1 MFAAA
6 FFQVVLIFAFVS
18 TGITEIYYPPVL
30 TCTHSPMKSGSSI
43 SVVYGSPV
51 SINCAAD
58 ASPAASYRLNFEKT
72 VTDPIPGENATQYA
86 ESPGQLQIPSFN
98 GRLAGFYTYQASNDF
113 GTAVAK
119 KLHFK
124 TQFISVDN
132 SGPVKSL
139 LLAQTRSGMIPCDG
153 TFLDYNGINFEWK
166 YYAAS
171 SLTDA
176 AKTALTAVPG
186 PLVNLDNGRLIVD
199 RTSGSLYF
207 TAGLLTDSHASAD
220 HYFCVASL
228 KSNASVVGVGSI
240 SKVTT
245 QLKSGDNPSLEHPP
259 AFMKTSA
266 ASVDVN
272 QDEDVTLVCIA
283 SGKPTPKISWTKD
296 GTALASNLQSE
307 YNTHVL
313 IKKAQTSDSGVYKC
327 TAHNSQNTISQNIV
341 LTVYGK
347 LAIMKEPPVE
357 IVVIEGKKASFQ
369 CTGSGSPHPRIK
381 WYINTQP
388 YAADQNPRI
397 KISGGTFTIEN
408 AKIPSTASDGTIDPG
423 DNMVVQCEL
432 TNNHQTVLFNTGI
445 HTVNKSTCPDCE
457 NGGKCIRKST
467 AYVCD
472 CTAGFFGETCE
483 KCDPSCPGSNLP
495 LIIGVTVAAGVVVIA
510 FAVILIVLGVKK
522 KLCCQKPSST
532 GRNYQTEPGD
542 LCLDTAD
549 SNAGEVG
556 AENVVSQMN

>member
-296 GTALASNLQSE
+296 GTALAR
-307 YNTHVL
+307 
-313 IKKAQTSDSGVYKC
+313 
-327 TAHNSQNTISQNIV
+327 
-341 LTVYGK
+341 K